1 MNRFFILS
9 SVLVCLTAT
18 SAIAQSDKYEV
29 DPVHSSVVFGVK
41 HSNVNSV
48 HGLFSDIKGHF
59 SADDKGTFDV
69 SVGVD
74 SINSGNEGRDKHL
87 KSPDFFSAKQ
97 YPRVQFKSKSAKSI
111 EGGVEIQGEVTMRG
125 ITKPIVAKMKMAKGK
140 GRDGGPIAGLE
151 GSFTVKRSD
160 FKLGGPGLG
169 DEVTIMVSLQ
179 GKKK

>member
-1 MNRFFILS
+1 MNRIFAIPSLIA
-9 SVLVCLTAT
+9 CLITT
-18 SAIAQSDKYEV
+18 SAFAQSDHYEV
-29 DPVHSSVVFGVK
+29 DAVHSSVVFGVK

-48 HGLFSDIKGHF
+48 HGIFSDIKGHF
-59 SADDKGTFDV
+59 SADGKGTFEV

-97 YPRVQFKSKSAKSI
+97 YPRVEFKSKSAKAI
-111 EGGVEIQGEVTMRG
+111 EGGLEIQGEVTMRG
-125 ITKPIVAKMKMAKGK
+125 VTKPIVAKMKTAKGK